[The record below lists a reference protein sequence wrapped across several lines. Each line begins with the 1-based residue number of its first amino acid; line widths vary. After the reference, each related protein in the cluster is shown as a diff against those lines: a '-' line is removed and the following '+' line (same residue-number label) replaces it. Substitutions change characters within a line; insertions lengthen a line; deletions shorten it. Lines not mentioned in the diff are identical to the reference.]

1 MRNRHVLNPMRVLLA
16 AAFALLAP
24 VASGQSRGGGL
35 MAASESDQVAFLK
48 SALDQGLPN
57 ENGNGL
63 SALVQTHSALLVPLI
78 EQKIEEVLSAPDP
91 AKCFTAEGVDP
102 KRFIIA
108 AAATIAY
115 AADENG
121 LRAIAKLIRI
131 DEKQFGRYAG
141 MTVGH
146 AYHFGNPMT
155 VAYRGL
161 DLNDPVLEKYIRKWL
176 ADNVPDLTIKRFWAE
191 ALVDRYGGAPVGYQ
205 WEDDPIVSRLPK
217 EAAQV
222 HDEVLRLANEVAA
235 KRAQK

>member
-1 MRNRHVLNPMRVLLA
+1 MRVLLA
-16 AAFALLAP
+16 AAFAFLAP
-24 VASGQSRGGGL
+24 VASGQLRGRSL
-35 MAASESDQVAFLK
+35 YAASESDQVAFVK

-57 ENGNGL
+57 ELGDDVSSL
-63 SALVQTHSALLVPLI
+63 MHIRAAVLVPLI
-78 EQKIEEVLSAPDP
+78 EQKVEEVLSATDP
-91 AKCFTAEGVDP
+91 TQCFTAEDVDP
-102 KRFIIA
+102 KRFIIE

-131 DEKQFGRYAG
+131 DERQFGRYAG

-161 DLNDPVLEKYIRKWL
+161 DLNDTVLEKYIRKWL